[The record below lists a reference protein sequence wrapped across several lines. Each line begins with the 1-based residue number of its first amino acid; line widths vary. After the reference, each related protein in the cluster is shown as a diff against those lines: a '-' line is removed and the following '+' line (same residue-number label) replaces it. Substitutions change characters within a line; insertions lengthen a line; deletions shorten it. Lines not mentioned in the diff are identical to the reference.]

1 MPLPVRGCAVCKWA
15 FSSLQLALRAYHGLK
30 STCKASSLWKATR
43 TVLYIGQWL
52 RNSKASLTK
61 AKALFNMPPVQQLTS
76 AGQSP
81 PGLLKPTLQCT
92 PGHDFHQIAPTNST
106 RSRPSTAPYPAD
118 FLSSGWLPLLW
129 SQLSKPP
136 SAVATQ
142 PIHASGCRDT
152 ALLWEPLIPL
162 CCVPQPS
169 RLLSNTLSSSVLSPQ
184 TLTWSSRFP
193 VNAGMACS
201 FPFLFKIRSHTVVF

>member
-1 MPLPVRGCAVCKWA
+1 MPLAVRGCAVCKWA

-118 FLSSGWLPLLW
+118 FLSSGWLPPLW

-136 SAVATQ
+136 
-142 PIHASGCRDT
+142 
-152 ALLWEPLIPL
+152 ALLPHSQYMHQDAEKLL
-162 CCVPQPS
+162 CSGSPWFPCAAY
-169 RLLSNTLSSSVLSPQ
+169 RSSADCWVRR
-184 TLTWSSRFP
+184 WAAR
-193 VNAGMACS
+193 CS
-201 FPFLFKIRSHTVVF
+201 APRP